1 MNCGIPSV
9 GNPNLDIALAY
20 VRKGFTVIPCKPDKR
35 PYIKAWPNS
44 GTTDDETVRRWW
56 QTYPDAVTALPCGPN
71 RLFVVDCDRKEGGL
85 DGVATF
91 EARCRDAQ
99 INLSKWFT
107 VETPNRGRH
116 YYFRAPDTPLG
127 NTAGKL
133 GEGIDSRGIGGYVI
147 APGSVLPDG
156 REYRVLQGTLG
167 TAPLPEAILTF
178 LVRQKGISGVAADAT
193 PENRAPVSR
202 RERVYAAQALAD
214 EATKLSA
221 MASNRNHAL
230 NSAAFAMGQL
240 VAAGWIERGEVEPPL
255 WEASRTN
262 GYRDKDGDAAAR
274 ATLDSGLASG
284 MENPRQALPESDQ
297 PIIDLSSFTVNG
309 KLFCAATAQTRR
321 NWPKPLADI
330 AMTGLSGEFVR
341 LIGPHSEGDPAALLV
356 GFLVAMGTVLGRSV
370 HLRIGASCHFP
381 NLFAV
386 IVATSSKGRKGTV
399 MAEVRRFV
407 ELADPSFVSRIASGL
422 SSGEGLIEAVR
433 DPLEADVSIKEN
445 GRVRLERQI
454 VDNGIEDKRLLAA
467 EGEMAQPLQA
477 AGRDGNTLSAILRQ
491 AWDGT
496 SLRVLAR
503 SNKNACKEPHISILG
518 NITEEELRRLLTSN
532 DRANGFGN
540 RFLWCCASRSKHL
553 PFGGSVDLA
562 SLHSLAMNAAS
573 VIERMRSNGG
583 AFGWTDEAARH
594 WRKVY
599 PTLSAGHSG
608 LFGAMTARAEAQTV
622 RIALIYAALDEAN
635 RIDMP
640 HLSAALEVWRYCE
653 DSVRAIFG
661 DVSGDEIADA
671 IIALLRNS
679 PDGLSETEFN
689 HHFQGHKRSADIK
702 HALTLL
708 QQRGSVRS
716 EKRETDGRPRIVW
729 FLVA

>member
-1 MNCGIPSV
+1 MKCGISDV
-9 GNPNLDIALAY
+9 DNPNINIALAY
-20 VRKGFTVIPCKPDKR
+20 VRNGFTVIPCKPDKR
-35 PYIKAWPNS
+35 PYIKAWPDG
-44 GTTDDETVRRWW
+44 GTSDEETIRRWW
-56 QTYPDAVTALPCGPN
+56 QMFPDAVVGLPCGPN
-71 RLFVVDCDRKEGGL
+71 GLFVIDCDRKEGGP

-91 EARCRDAQ
+91 EARCGDAQ
-99 INLSKWFT
+99 IDLSTCFT
-107 VETPNRGRH
+107 VETPSRGRH
-116 YYFRAPDTPLG
+116 YYFRAPDAPLG

-133 GEGIDSRGIGGYVI
+133 GEGIDTRGIGGYVI

-156 REYRVLQGTLG
+156 REYRVLQGILG
-167 TAPLPEAILTF
+167 TNPLPEAILTF
-178 LVRQKGISGVAADAT
+178 LAAKQKHT
-193 PENRAPVSR
+193 PGGALPMPGG

-214 EATKLSA
+214 EAAKLSA
-221 MASNRNHAL
+221 TASNRNHAL
-230 NSAAFAMGQL
+230 NSAAFDMGQL
-240 VAAGWIERGEVEPPL
+240 IAAGWIERARVEATL
-255 WEASRTN
+255 WEACRIN
-262 GYRDKDGDAAAR
+262 GYRDKDGDLAAR
-274 ATLDSGLASG
+274 ATLDSGLTSG

-297 PIIDLSSFTVNG
+297 PIIDLSCFTVNG
-309 KLFCAATAQTRR
+309 KLFHAATAQTKR
-321 NWPKPLADI
+321 NRPKPLADI
-330 AMTGLSGEFVR
+330 AMTGLPGEFVR

-370 HLRIGASCHFP
+370 HLSIGASRHFP

-433 DPLEADVSIKEN
+433 DPTEADVPIKEN
-445 GRVRLERQI
+445 GRIRHERQI

-477 AGRDGNTLSAILRQ
+477 AGRDGNTLTAILRQ

-518 NITEEELRRLLTSN
+518 NVTEEELRRLLTSN

-540 RFLWCCASRSKHL
+540 RFLWCCASRSKLL
-553 PFGGSVDLA
+553 PFGGSVDQA
-562 SLHSLAMNAAS
+562 ALHHLAMKAARII
-573 VIERMRSNGG
+573 VQMRSTGG
-583 AFGWTDEAARH
+583 AFGWTDEAASH
-594 WRKVY
+594 WRVVY
-599 PTLSAGHSG
+599 PTLSAGHAG

-622 RIALIYAALDEAN
+622 RIALIYAALDGSN

-640 HLSAALEVWRYCE
+640 HLLAALEVWRYCE

-661 DVSGDEIADA
+661 NVSGDETADA
-671 IIALLRNS
+671 IIELLRTS
-679 PDGLSETEFN
+679 PDGTSQTDLN
-689 HHFQGHKRSADIK
+689 LHFQKHKRSAEIQR
-702 HALTLL
+702 ALTSL
-708 QQRGSVRS
+708 QERGLVRN